1 MRDAYGPRRLKWAL
15 DWPVTI
21 PRSTSVN
28 TDLPVIIPTVKAEL
42 VVLGSAMVLVLAR
55 YISHGAWL
63 LTIRLISK
71 TPLT

>member
-28 TDLPVIIPTVKAEL
+28 ADLPVTIPNVKVEL
-42 VVLGSAMVLVLAR
+42 VALGGAMVLVLAGV
-55 YISHGAWL
+55 IFHTALGF
-63 LTIRLISK
+63 
-71 TPLT
+71 

>member
-21 PRSTSVN
+21 PRSRSVN
-28 TDLPVIIPTVKAEL
+28 FDPPVTIPSVKAEL

-55 YISHGAWL
+55 VIFHTALGF
-63 LTIRLISK
+63 
-71 TPLT
+71 